1 MNEKPRIQIKTIL
14 LIGISILFLMLI
26 MSGYAWKQIP
36 EGEKIPVHW
45 GVDGQPDRYGSK
57 FEGLLLMPIICTGLI
72 GMFCGIP
79 FIEPRRFNLVSSQKA
94 YQAIVIGLLLFMA
107 VIHGV
112 TIQAALNR
120 NVEMNLVVS
129 LGIGLLFLVI
139 GNYMGKIRSNFFCGI
154 RTPWTLSS
162 ELSWNKTHRLGGKLM
177 MALGLLFMISPLLP
191 GDDFPVFLVLGG
203 VFGMVTVL
211 VVYSFW
217 IWKNDPDKQDSGR

>member
-1 MNEKPRIQIKTIL
+1 MNKTPRIQIKPIL
-14 LIGISILFLMLI
+14 LYGTAILIIMLV
-26 MSGYAWKQIP
+26 MSAYAWQIIP

-57 FEGLLLMPIICTGLI
+57 FEGLLLMPIIYIGLI
-72 GMFCGIP
+72 AMFCGIP

-94 YQAIVIGLLLFMA
+94 YLTIVFCLLLFMA
-107 VIHGV
+107 AIHGV
-112 TIQAALNR
+112 TIYAALGR
-120 NVEMNLVVS
+120 NVEMNKVVS

-177 MALGLLFMISPLLP
+177 MALGLLIMSSPLLP

-203 VFGMVTVL
+203 VFGTVAVL
-211 VVYSFW
+211 FVYSFW
-217 IWKNDPDKQDSGR
+217 IWKNDPDKQLSGR